1 MTELFLIETKNYYVD
16 VRHQEHQVADGGI
29 LPRIY
34 LNADEAIKSARAVS
48 NTYCEIMGYKVVTS
62 NIEHPARKG
71 ECLFA
76 ERLYNELNEIRLEIR
91 VYKTY
96 TID

>member
-1 MTELFLIETKNYYVD
+1 MTELFLIEAKSYYVD
-16 VRHQEHQVADGGI
+16 VRHQEHQVADGGS

-34 LNADEAIKSARAVS
+34 RKVDEAIKSARAVS
-48 NTYCEIMGYKVVTS
+48 NTYCERLGYKVVIS

-76 ERLYNELNEIRLEIR
+76 ERLYDEVNEIRLEIR